1 MVAAAADPDLHNLT
15 VINGKNCEK
24 IFGDRDRRT
33 HRRQD
38 KQRRTRDARNGQ
50 LKSQIAQFHGF
61 ILSLV
66 RAAEGTTPP
75 TYCRNPISNGRFL
88 PHAKTPA
95 MH

>member
-1 MVAAAADPDLHNLT
+1 LHNLT
-15 VINGKNCEK
+15 LINGKNCEK
-24 IFGDRDRRT
+24 VFGDRDRRA

-66 RAAEGTTPP
+66 RSTSPEQASTGIPRMTAD
-75 TYCRNPISNGRFL
+75 L
-88 PHAKTPA
+88 A
-95 MH
+95 